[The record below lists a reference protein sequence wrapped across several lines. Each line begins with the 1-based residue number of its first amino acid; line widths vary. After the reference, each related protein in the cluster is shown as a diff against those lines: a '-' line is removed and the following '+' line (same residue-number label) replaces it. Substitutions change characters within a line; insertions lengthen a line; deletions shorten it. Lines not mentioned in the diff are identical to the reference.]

1 MTGKPSGLDLHEHKV
16 TLPLI
21 HALPRFTPGERSA
34 LEALMRDPTPSEE
47 AIAAVVEAV
56 RTHGGLD
63 YARDRAQRLLGEA
76 EEELALLPDTPARET
91 LRASLGYVLERR
103 R

>member
-1 MTGKPSGLDLHEHKV
+1 MFYRGHNERRGEHHGRLNIKTPRQNSGFRKKNH
-16 TLPLI
+16 
-21 HALPRFTPGERSA
+21 
-34 LEALMRDPTPSEE
+34 
-47 AIAAVVEAV
+47 
-56 RTHGGLD
+56 
-63 YARDRAQRLLGEA
+63 ARDRAQRLLGEA